1 MYTTPL
7 PDYPKPGSCVP
18 PKMEGAEYSDAVRS
32 MTARTAIAFT
42 VAFSMAIGASHN
54 HVGLGAAP
62 TFFLLL
68 IFFFTTGIKV
78 FPSSGSWMTRRFR
91 NYRRQQ
97 AGRPV
102 ENFPDEPA
110 ESYLDDYRRG

>member
-1 MYTTPL
+1 
-7 PDYPKPGSCVP
+7 
-18 PKMEGAEYSDAVRS
+18 MEAAEYSDVVRS
-32 MTARTAIAFT
+32 MTARTAISFT
-42 VAFSMAIGASHN
+42 VAFAMTIGASYT
-54 HVGLGAAP
+54 HVGLGALP

-68 IFFFTTGIKV
+68 IFFFTTGIKI

-102 ENFPDEPA
+102 ANFSDVPT